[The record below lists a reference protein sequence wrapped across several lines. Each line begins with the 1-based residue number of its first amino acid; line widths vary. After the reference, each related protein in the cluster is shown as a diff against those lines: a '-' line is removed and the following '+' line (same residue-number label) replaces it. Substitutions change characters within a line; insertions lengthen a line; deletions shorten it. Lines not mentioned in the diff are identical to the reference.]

1 MNASELRKLVGK
13 WPGVTEDIK
22 WGADLVY
29 SVGGKMFAVTAT
41 DPKDAGRISFKVP
54 DERFLELTDRAG
66 IVPAPYLARA
76 RWVMVERGARL
87 APAELSAL
95 IRGSY
100 ELVKARLPLRVQREL
115 EPR

>member
-1 MNASELRKLVGK
+1 MNASELRKLVAK

-29 SVGGKMFAVTAT
+29 SVGGKMFAVTGT

-87 APAELSAL
+87 AQAELQAL

-100 ELVKARLPLRVQREL
+100 ELVTAQLQVREQRARGD
-115 EPR
+115 

>member
-1 MNASELRKLVGK
+1 MNAGELRKLVQK

-54 DERFLELTDRAG
+54 DARFLELT
-66 IVPAPYLARA
+66 ARE
-76 RWVMVERGARL
+76 VMPRL
-87 APAELSAL
+87 
-95 IRGSY
+95 
-100 ELVKARLPLRVQREL
+100 
-115 EPR
+115 